1 VTLLM
6 ANSQWTRGTLRPA
19 YVATLAD
26 ELDAA
31 ALPLTNDP
39 QPINA
44 WVSQHT
50 AGLIDKVL
58 DAVDPLTIAILINAG
73 EGSPARIA
81 LKRANSFVAPH

>member
-1 VTLLM
+1 MTLLM

-19 YVATLAD
+19 YVATLRD

-39 QPINA
+39 QPINQ
-44 WVSQHT
+44 WVSQNT

-58 DAVDPLTIAILINAG
+58 DTVDPLTISILINAG
-73 EGSPARIA
+73 EGTPALIP
-81 LKRANSFVAPH
+81 LKRANPFV